1 MQMRWIPNTFIFLI
15 VLASAAYAA
24 DSRDMMEKEIRHL
37 FNRLQNA
44 PCEYNRNGK
53 WYTAEEA
60 VAHIQHKYQY
70 LMKKGLIG
78 STEQFIDRA
87 ASESSLSGKPYMV
100 KCGASAPIKSSDWFY
115 NELKRFRY

>member
-15 VLASAAYAA
+15 VLASAVYAA

-37 FNRLQNA
+37 LDHLQNA
-44 PCEYNRNGK
+44 PCEFNRNGK

-70 LMKKGLIG
+70 LMKKGLID

-100 KCGASAPIKSSDWFY
+100 KCGASEPIKSSDWFY
-115 NELKRFRY
+115 NELRRFR